1 MEDKKIYE
9 LMRLC
14 LVQGSSLKMKDL
26 ERITELSLELIS
38 AYRAVEL
45 DRNNWRKQALEED
58 ASHSE
63 FVDFIRKH
71 NDESSHAEYV
81 KFREGP
87 ALKWLR
93 QLKEIKIPD
102 GYDHRDDFIRYLI
115 SEQLNEK
122 GTTMDADVYQYEA
135 QAFATGGGKTLIY
148 CLLGAIEELG
158 ELIEK
163 IDFPKLVNKDLPFG
177 DVTNSAAYTLK
188 KFVDF
193 SKEAGKTAK
202 QIRKEWATF
211 SDEIKTSLTSV
222 EIDDDCID
230 KEAGDVAWMLSGIC
244 ERLDFTLGDVMKQ
257 NLQKLTDRKSR
268 GVIVGEGDNR

>member
-1 MEDKKIYE
+1 MEDKKIHE

-58 ASHSE
+58 ASH
-63 FVDFIRKH
+63 F
-71 NDESSHAEYV
+71 
-81 KFREGP
+81 
-87 ALKWLR
+87 
-93 QLKEIKIPD
+93 
-102 GYDHRDDFIRYLI
+102 
-115 SEQLNEK
+115 SEQSNEK
-122 GTTMDADVYQYEA
+122 GTIMDADVYQYEA

-202 QIRKEWATF
+202 QIRKEWDTF
-211 SDEIKTSLTSV
+211 SDDIKTSLTCV
-222 EIDDDCID
+222 EVDDDVD

-244 ERLDFTLGDVMKQ
+244 DHLDFALCDVMKD
-257 NLQKLTDRKSR
+257 NIKKLTDRKSR